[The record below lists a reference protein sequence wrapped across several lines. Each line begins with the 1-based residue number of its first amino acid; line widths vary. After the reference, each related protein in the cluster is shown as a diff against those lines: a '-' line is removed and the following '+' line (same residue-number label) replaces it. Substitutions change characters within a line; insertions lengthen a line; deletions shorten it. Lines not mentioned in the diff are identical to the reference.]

1 VPGKRIVN
9 ASPLV
14 FLAREDLL
22 EMLPQGGFDVVV
34 PEAVFEEIRAHGPA
48 DPTVVAISRVSW
60 LATAIATSIPPEVAR
75 WNLGPGESAVLALAR
90 AESGAI
96 VVIDDQGAR
105 RCARS
110 LDIPLIGTLGLV
122 LRARREGRI
131 PAARPVVERLRG
143 SGMYL
148 SDQVINESLALV
160 GE

>member
-1 VPGKRIVN
+1 MPGKRIVN

-14 FLAREDLL
+14 FLAWEDLL

-34 PEAVFEEIRAHGPA
+34 PEAVLEEIRAHGLA
-48 DPTVVAISRVSW
+48 DPTVVGIGRVSW
-60 LATAIATSIPPEVAR
+60 LAAVPAISIPPEVAR

-90 AESGAI
+90 AEPGAT

-110 LDIPLIGTLGLV
+110 LEIPLIGTLGLV
-122 LRARREGRI
+122 LRAKKEGRI
-131 PAARPVVERLRG
+131 PEARPVVERLRG

-148 SDQVINESLALV
+148 SDQVIKEALALV

>member
-34 PEAVFEEIRAHGPA
+34 PEAVIDEIRAHGLA
-48 DPTVVAISRVSW
+48 DPTVVAIGRASW
-60 LATAIATSIPPEVAR
+60 LATAPAISIPPEVAA
-75 WNLGPGESAVLALAR
+75 WDLGPGESAVLAHAM
-90 AESGAI
+90 AEPGAI
-96 VVIDDQGAR
+96 VVIDDRDAR

-110 LDIPLIGTLGLV
+110 LKIPLIGTLGLV
-122 LRARREGRI
+122 LRAKKEGWI
-131 PAARPVVERLRG
+131 PEARPVVERLRE

-148 SDQVINESLALV
+148 SDQVIKESLALV

>member
-22 EMLPQGGFDVVV
+22 EMLPQGGFDVLV
-34 PEAVFEEIRAHGPA
+34 PEAVIEEIRAHGLA
-48 DPTVVAISRVSW
+48 DPTVVAIGRVGW
-60 LATAIATSIPPEVAR
+60 LAAVPAISIPTEVAR

-90 AESGAI
+90 AEPGAI

-110 LDIPLIGTLGLV
+110 LEIPLIGTLGLV
-122 LRARREGRI
+122 LRAKREGRI
-131 PAARPVVERLRG
+131 PEARPVVERLRG

-148 SDQVINESLALV
+148 SDQVIKESLALV

>member
-1 VPGKRIVN
+1 MPGKRIVN

-22 EMLPQGGFDVVV
+22 EMLPQGGYDVVV
-34 PEAVFEEIRAHGPA
+34 PEAVIDEIRAHGLA
-48 DPTVVAISRVSW
+48 DPTVLAIGRVSW
-60 LATAIATSIPPEVAR
+60 LATGPATPIPPEVEC
-75 WNLGPGESAVLALAR
+75 WDLGPGESAVLALAR
-90 AESGAI
+90 AEPGAI

-110 LDIPLIGTLGLV
+110 LEIPLIGTLGLV
-122 LRARREGRI
+122 LRAKKEGRI
-131 PAARPVVERLRG
+131 PEARPVVERLRG

-148 SDQVINESLALV
+148 SDQVIKEALALV